1 MSLPHT
7 GIYIAECNG
16 YQICF
21 DGNKWWS
28 DDCPRFNERLA
39 DDFARHSARVTYTHD
54 TVADIARRVLKS
66 WYKDYKEIYCKCDT
80 WGPEDELPE
89 GAID

>member
-7 GIYIAECNG
+7 GIYIAECDG
-16 YQICF
+16 HQICF

-28 DDCPRFNERLA
+28 DDWPYFNEWLA
-39 DDFARHSARVTYTHD
+39 DDFAEESAGETRTHR

-66 WYKDYKEIYCKCDT
+66 WFKDYKEIHFESDT

>member
-39 DDFARHSARVTYTHD
+39 DIFAEESARETQMHR

>member
-7 GIYIAECNG
+7 GIYIAEYDG
-16 YQICF
+16 HKICF

-28 DDCPRFNERLA
+28 DDWPRFNERLA
-39 DDFARHSARVTYTHD
+39 DVLAEESARVTYTHD

-66 WYKDYKEIYCKCDT
+66 RFKGHKEIYFKSDT